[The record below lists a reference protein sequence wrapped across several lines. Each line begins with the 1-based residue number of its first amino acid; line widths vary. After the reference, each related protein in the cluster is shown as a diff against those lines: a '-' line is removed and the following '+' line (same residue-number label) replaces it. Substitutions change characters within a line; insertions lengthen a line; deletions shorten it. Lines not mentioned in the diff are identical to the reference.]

1 MYILAL
7 ALQQM
12 RELGVTSI
20 HTLNIQ
26 RVMVKDKNIK
36 IREPG
41 MLAPSVEKRLID
53 GKNTIDFFAPE
64 LKENLE
70 MVQLDKSDMWSYG
83 VLYYYLLSGKLP
95 VSDEEGQIDIQSL
108 KTDQKNRNV
117 IGKCLDYGVETRL

>member
-36 IREPG
+36 IR
-41 MLAPSVEKRLID
+41 
-53 GKNTIDFFAPE
+53 
-64 LKENLE
+64 
-70 MVQLDKSDMWSYG
+70 
-83 VLYYYLLSGKLP
+83 
-95 VSDEEGQIDIQSL
+95 
-108 KTDQKNRNV
+108 
-117 IGKCLDYGVETRL
+117 